1 MNNLK
6 KSKFQLLG
14 LLLLTFIFTAVL
26 ISCTIVVRSD
36 RPHDHDGKVVVVKEK
51 KGKGHHASLGI
62 PPGHLPAPGQC
73 RVWFPGRPPGRQPKA
88 GHCVVVERGV
98 RPGCWFIRRSLSDPD
113 YIKVMVYSHDR
124 PFSVLVVRYYLA
136 ESGKFA
142 YEEHPKRRKR

>member
-14 LLLLTFIFTAVL
+14 LLLVTALISAVL
-26 ISCTIVVRSD
+26 MSCTVIVKSK
-36 RPHDHDGKVVVVKEK
+36 RPHDHDGEVVVVKEN
-51 KGKGHHASLGI
+51 KGRPAHLGI

-124 PFSVLVVRYYLA
+124 PSSILSVRYYLA